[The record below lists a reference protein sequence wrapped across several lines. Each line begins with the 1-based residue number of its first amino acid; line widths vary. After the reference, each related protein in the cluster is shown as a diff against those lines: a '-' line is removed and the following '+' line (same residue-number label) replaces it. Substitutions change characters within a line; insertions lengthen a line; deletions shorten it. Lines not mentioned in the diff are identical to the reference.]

1 MEAWWDNIDADG
13 RRRNYRERLNWS
25 QLRDRRCASA
35 SRGPSFLHRWW
46 GISSPKWPFRW
57 RSPPSDA
64 CLNLS
69 NSMALNYLSRFS
81 YWYICR
87 PLFILSY
94 FILLFFWGGRGNSYF
109 IFMYIQSVFVGF
121 VCVCVCFEWATADCC
136 QFYPSEISATNG
148 NAAASPS
155 SAMGRF
161 SVSLARNLEG
171 NNRGTPTRVSQKP
184 IEAEE
189 VENFQCVTM

>member
-94 FILLFFWGGRGNSYF
+94 FILLFFLGGEGEIRILFHVHTKCICG
-109 IFMYIQSVFVGF
+109 
-121 VCVCVCFEWATADCC
+121 VCVCVCVF
-136 QFYPSEISATNG
+136 
-148 NAAASPS
+148 
-155 SAMGRF
+155 
-161 SVSLARNLEG
+161 
-171 NNRGTPTRVSQKP
+171 RVSNSWLLPVLSEWNQRNKW
-184 IEAEE
+184 
-189 VENFQCVTM
+189 QCRCVSIVSYGPVFSFAGKKSGGK